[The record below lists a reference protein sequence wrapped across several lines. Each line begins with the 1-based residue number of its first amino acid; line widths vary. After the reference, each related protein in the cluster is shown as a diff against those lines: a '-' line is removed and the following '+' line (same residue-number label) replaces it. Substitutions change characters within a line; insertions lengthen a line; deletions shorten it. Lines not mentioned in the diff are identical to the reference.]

1 MYEAELPLR
10 RGSSSFLRQDI
21 HTDEQEEETG
31 GVDVEMQEEEETTI
45 SGKVIPIFIGAD
57 RKVILPHRISLFDLI
72 LYVP

>member
-1 MYEAELPLR
+1 MYEAEIPLR

-45 SGKVIPIFIGAD
+45 SGQVIC
-57 RKVILPHRISLFDLI
+57 R
-72 LYVP
+72 

>member
-1 MYEAELPLR
+1 MYEAEVLPLR

-45 SGKVIPIFIGAD
+45 SGQFITSESCIFC
-57 RKVILPHRISLFDLI
+57 S
-72 LYVP
+72 